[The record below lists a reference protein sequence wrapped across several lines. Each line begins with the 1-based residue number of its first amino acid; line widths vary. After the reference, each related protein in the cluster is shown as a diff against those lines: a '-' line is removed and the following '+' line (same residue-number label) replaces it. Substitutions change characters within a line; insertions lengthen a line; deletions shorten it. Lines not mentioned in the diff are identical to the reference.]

1 MRREERNR
9 NKQAE
14 ARRPKPEVTKS
25 LQPKNLQADKM
36 KKINNNFPLDETD
49 KAILNRIQSDFPMTS
64 RPYLA
69 IAEELCLTEDV
80 VVSRLKKLKK
90 NGIIRRMGGNFVP
103 EKLGFVS
110 TLCAAVVPEEKIG
123 SFTKVINRYS
133 GVTHNY
139 LRDGNFNV
147 WFTFIAPSMKEI
159 DSNLKQISKETGV
172 KEIINLPATKVFK
185 IKAHF
190 DL

>member
-1 MRREERNR
+1 
-9 NKQAE
+9 
-14 ARRPKPEVTKS
+14 
-25 LQPKNLQADKM
+25 M
-36 KKINNNFPLDETD
+36 KKINNNFSLDEAD
-49 KAILNRIQSDFPMTS
+49 KAILNRIQSDFPITPS
-64 RPYLA
+64 PYLA
-69 IAEELCLTEDV
+69 IAEELRLTEDNV
-80 VVSRLKKLKK
+80 IKRLKKLKK

-110 TLCAAVVPEEKIG
+110 TLCAAVVPEERIG
-123 SFTKVINRYS
+123 SFTKVINRYP

-139 LRDGNFNV
+139 LRDGSFNV

>member
-1 MRREERNR
+1 MPPIDDMDR
-9 NKQAE
+9 
-14 ARRPKPEVTKS
+14 
-25 LQPKNLQADKM
+25 
-36 KKINNNFPLDETD
+36 
-49 KAILNRIQSDFPMTS
+49 AILNLIQSDFPITP

-69 IAEELCLTEDV
+69 IAQRLGFSENDV
-80 VVSRLKKLKK
+80 IKRLGRLKKK
-90 NGIIRRMGGNFVP
+90 GIIRRIGGNFVP

-110 TLCAAVVPEEKIG
+110 TLCAARVPEDKIQ
-123 SFTKVINRYS
+123 SFAVAVNRYP

-139 LRDGNFNV
+139 QRDNKYNV
-147 WFTFIAPSMKEI
+147 WFTFIAPSMEEI
-159 DSNLKQISKETGV
+159 EENLKNISQQTGI

>member
-1 MRREERNR
+1 M
-9 NKQAE
+9 
-14 ARRPKPEVTKS
+14 PP
-25 LQPKNLQADKM
+25 
-36 KKINNNFPLDETD
+36 INDMD
-49 KAILNRIQSDFPMTS
+49 RAILNLIQSDFPITP

-69 IAEELCLTEDV
+69 IAKRLGFSENDV
-80 VVSRLKKLKK
+80 IKRLDRLKKK
-90 NGIIRRMGGNFVP
+90 GIIRRIGGNFVP

-110 TLCAAVVPEEKIG
+110 TLCAARVPGNKIQ
-123 SFTKVINRYS
+123 SFAVAVNRYP

-139 LRDGNFNV
+139 QRDNKYNV

-159 DSNLKQISKETGV
+159 EENLKNISQQTGI